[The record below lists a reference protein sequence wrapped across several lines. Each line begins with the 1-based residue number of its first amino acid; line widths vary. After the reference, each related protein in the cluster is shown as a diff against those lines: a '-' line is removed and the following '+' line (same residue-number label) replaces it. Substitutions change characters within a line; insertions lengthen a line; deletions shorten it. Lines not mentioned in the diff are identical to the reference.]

1 MNYRDIMKWKNL
13 IYLNEL
19 TEPEENSLRILIN
32 ICSIDSPFEVEKDS
46 STIQLDF
53 ESYISYSIINE
64 SFTEID
70 KYEISEG
77 ERFRIFTKSRYL
89 DFVKISTIAEDI
101 FPNDPFIHYCIPCL
115 NHIIDII
122 SFEEPKITELKRS

>member
-1 MNYRDIMKWKNL
+1 MKWENY

-32 ICSIDSPFEVEKDS
+32 ICSNIDSPFEVEKDS
-46 STIQLDF
+46 TVQLDF

-70 KYEISEG
+70 KYEISKG
-77 ERFRIFTKSRYL
+77 E
-89 DFVKISTIAEDI
+89 
-101 FPNDPFIHYCIPCL
+101 N
-115 NHIIDII
+115 
-122 SFEEPKITELKRS
+122 

>member
-1 MNYRDIMKWKNL
+1 MNYRDLMKWRNH
-13 IYLNEL
+13 IYLDEL

-32 ICSIDSPFEVEKDS
+32 ICSNIDSPFEVEKDS
-46 STIQLDF
+46 SVQLDF

-64 SFTEID
+64 SFTETD

-101 FPNDPFIHYCIPCL
+101 FPDDPFTHYCIPCL

-122 SFEEPKITELKRS
+122 SFKEPKIIELKRS